1 MEIPTKCHDLALK
14 IACDPITEK
23 CVTKE
28 CEHCPSLDLKA
39 LWDCCE
45 VCFYIWKEG
54 EKYYEKQLT
63 ENTGE
68 EVIELLNEQIDY
80 VKVHY
85 YRKRIQ
91 DATYRE
97 HIKGLKDG
105 ELVIHVDCSENYKN
119 KQQSEIKAG
128 YYGQGQFSL
137 FVVVIYMKQ
146 HDDTVC
152 KNYALVTRENDHS
165 CNISFGLNNFILST
179 MQANYDFKTVKLW
192 SDGCASQFFSQFAF
206 FVISKFD
213 HSINIEWNYFE
224 ANHRKGFY
232 QIGDVE
238 QEIKTPLDT
247 GSSSSSLRSSNLL
260 VRVAEL
266 DYLYK

>member
-1 MEIPTKCHDLALK
+1 MKNSWLK
-14 IACDPITEK
+14 IQGRK
-23 CVTKE
+23 
-28 CEHCPSLDLKA
+28 
-39 LWDCCE
+39 
-45 VCFYIWKEG
+45 
-54 EKYYEKQLT
+54 
-63 ENTGE
+63 
-68 EVIELLNEQIDY
+68 LLNEQIDY
-80 VKVHY
+80 VKDYY
-85 YRKRIQ
+85 YRKWIQ

-97 HIKGLKDG
+97 HIKKLKDE
-105 ELVIHVDCSENYKN
+105 ELVIHVDYSENYKN

-192 SDGCASQFFSQFAF
+192 SDGCASQFCSQFAF